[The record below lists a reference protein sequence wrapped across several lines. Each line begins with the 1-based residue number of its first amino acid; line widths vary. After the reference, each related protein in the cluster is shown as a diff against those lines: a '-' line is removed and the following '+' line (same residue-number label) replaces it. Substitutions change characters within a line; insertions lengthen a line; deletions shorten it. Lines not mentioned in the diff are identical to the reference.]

1 MAKYG
6 ELLMNRFV
14 KIGVLIFTAILL
26 AFGIYGTVHTS
37 LDFDYK
43 LSGSSKSAYVNW
55 IETLEDYFPF
65 GVFQM
70 DVVLDDPNV
79 DYTDPKIQEIIK
91 SLDTLPSSITE
102 LDGSKTINWMSSY
115 SSWSTKQ
122 SVSIAGDDF
131 YENLPAFLEK
141 FKDFQADLVWQNNSS
156 GKITASRIH
165 LFTKDRASWL
175 FRKNALVDLREALK
189 TRFSLPF
196 YPVSFAFIYLSH
208 LIVIVKATLT
218 NLGICSAVIL
228 FLTLP
233 FVVQPKVSLVLLLTF
248 VCFLLELFG
257 CMMVFDLSLNSVT
270 MIVIVMAVGFAV
282 DYSCHVVH
290 AYLVSKETTPDSRM
304 VDAISNI
311 GVVF

>member
-1 MAKYG
+1 
-6 ELLMNRFV
+6 MNRFV
-14 KIGVLIFTAILL
+14 KVGVVIFAAILL

-43 LSGSSKSAYVNW
+43 LSGSSKSSYVSW

-70 DVVLDDPNV
+70 DVVLDDPNI
-79 DYTDPKIQEIIK
+79 DYTDPKIQAIIK
-91 SLDTLPSSITE
+91 GLDTLPSRVSE
-102 LDGSKTINWMSSY
+102 LDESKTINWMSSY
-115 SSWSTKQ
+115 LQWSTRQ
-122 SVSIAGDDF
+122 SFPITGDDF
-131 YENLPAFLEK
+131 YANLPVFLAK
-141 FKDFQADLVWQNNSS
+141 FKDFKADLVRQDNSS

-175 FRKNALVDLREALK
+175 FRKNALVDLREALE
-189 TRFSLPF
+189 TTSSLPF

-233 FVVQPKVSLVLLLTF
+233 FVVQPKVSLILFITF

-290 AYLVSKETTPDSRM
+290 AYLVSKETTPDTRM

-311 GVVF
+311 GVGVLKGG